1 VARLRL
7 HTFGGLQVLDEQ
19 GRALLL
25 PARKPAALF
34 AYLAMHPGRAQ
45 PRARLASMLWGSS
58 DEAAARASLRQA
70 LLVVRRALQ
79 LDDELVAAPGETLLL
94 APGVAAVDALEL
106 EAAVGARGDDDDTF
120 DAPRVAA
127 LVGTIDGEFLEG
139 LDTREAGFDDW
150 LALRRSELRER
161 LAAAHTRLLDA
172 YRQQAMPDAAIASAL
187 RLLALDP
194 LREEMHRTLMEL
206 YAGQRR
212 WGAALRQFGLCRD
225 VLARELGVRPQPA
238 TLRLRDQIEQQRVQG
253 DTVAQAPAGMQAAGG
268 AELRHVVLLAA
279 DASPAADDA
288 DPELAPARA
297 DALAR
302 GAHEVVERFGGTLE
316 RRPGGGMLAC
326 FGAPVGHGDDIERA
340 ARCALRLVE
349 EQPGLRVGLA
359 AGLVLVAGATAQR
372 AASVGG
378 GEVAGLAS
386 RLLGG
391 AAAGEVLVA
400 EPLWRRL
407 SPFVDGRRC
416 AGAGLPA
423 SLRQAGVHRLTGLRP
438 PAARRAAL
446 VGRQAE
452 IALFGTLLDAC
463 LRGTGGAMLH
473 LRGEPGIGKT
483 RLAEEFRALA
493 VARGFAAHVGAVL
506 DFGSGAERDAIRA
519 LVLDLLGLGAA
530 RIDEQAVGAAIAAA
544 LASGLAAPEDEAALH
559 ALARQAPPARLRANV
574 DGMDHASRL
583 RAQRDALA
591 RLAGRC
597 AARMPQLLVLED
609 LHWADAATLDHAAAL
624 AGVTAAAPLLLV
636 TTARSDG
643 DPLDAAWHQ
652 ASGASAVS
660 TLDIG
665 PLRRVDA
672 STLAAQLADASD
684 PFALGCVE
692 RAGGNPLFLEQLL
705 QAERVPSSAL
715 PATVQSVVQ
724 ARLDRLGAPER
735 EALRV
740 ASVLGQRFAL
750 AALDHLL
757 GEPAAWDPRL
767 ARGLLRADAGEGQF
781 AHALV
786 RDGAYASLPRARR
799 RELHAKAA
807 RWYAGRDAVLRAE
820 QLEGAEDPAAAQGWL
835 DAARAEAL
843 AHRHERAREFAA
855 RGLALAADTAVRF
868 ALAACEAEALEN
880 LGRTAQAHAAWQR
893 ALDVAGDDADRCRAW
908 IGIASALRLRDD
920 LDGAAAALD
929 RAEALAAHAPAAAA
943 DEMRARVHL
952 LRGNLLFPRG
962 DLDGCRREHDAALAL
977 ARRVGSIELE
987 AAALGG
993 LGDAEYLRGRMLTA
1007 ERQFSACVA
1016 LAAAHGLRRVEAAN
1030 LPMAAWTRW
1039 FAGDLAGALAATDLG
1054 IDRARAIGHLRAQ
1067 AIGHHAGCQM
1077 RQSLGEFA
1085 LAREH
1090 AEQALDLARQLQ
1102 SPRFEAEALAF
1113 LGDLDAATGDAE
1125 RAVARLQDAIALAR
1139 ASGMAYMGPIFL
1151 GILARVAAP
1160 DAAVRQPALDEAEAL
1175 LATNGLAHNHLLFRR
1190 QAIDA
1195 CLAIGDAAAMRRHA
1209 QLLERRTADEPLPWS
1224 AFVIRRA
1231 QTLADALEG
1240 RAGGGRAL
1248 HVAAV
1253 ADEGER
1259 LGLRV
1264 DAAALRTRGGGDM
1277 HFAGEA

>member
-7 HTFGGLQVLDEQ
+7 HTFGGLQVLDGP
-19 GRALLL
+19 GRAVAL

-34 AYLAMHPGRAQ
+34 AFLAMHPGRPQ

-70 LLVVRRALQ
+70 LLVLRRALR
-79 LDDELVAAPGETLLL
+79 LDDDELVAAPGETLLL

-106 EAAVGARGDDDDTF
+106 EAAVGAGGDDDTF

-127 LVGTIDGEFLEG
+127 LVATIDGEFLEG
-139 LDTREAGFDDW
+139 LDTREPGFDDW

-161 LAAAHTRLLDA
+161 LASAHTRLLDA

-212 WGAALRQFGLCRD
+212 WGAALRQFQLCRD

-238 TLRLRDQIEQQRVQG
+238 TLRLRDQIEQQRVHG
-253 DTVAQAPAGMQAAGG
+253 DTDASAPPAAAAQATAG

-288 DPELAPARA
+288 DPERAQARA

-302 GAHEVVERFGGTLE
+302 SAREVVERFGGTLE

-326 FGAPVGHGDDIERA
+326 FGAPVGHGDDMERA

-359 AGLVLVAGATAQR
+359 AGLVLVAGATSER

-423 SLRQAGVHRLTGLRP
+423 SLRQAGVHRLSGLRP

-452 IALFGTLLDAC
+452 LALFGTLADAC
-463 LRGTGGAMLH
+463 LRGAGGAMLH

-493 VARGFAAHVGAVL
+493 VARGFAAHVGTLL
-506 DFGSGAERDAIRA
+506 DFGSGAERDAVRA

-544 LASGLAAPEDEAALH
+544 VAAGLAAPEDEAALH
-559 ALARQAPPARLRANV
+559 ALARQAPPARLRANF
-574 DGMDHASRL
+574 DGMDHASRM

-624 AGVTAAAPLLLV
+624 AGVTATAPLLLV

-705 QAERVPSSAL
+705 QAERVPSAAL
-715 PATVQSVVQ
+715 PSTVQSVVQ

-740 ASVLGQRFAL
+740 ASVLGQRFSL

-835 DAARAEAL
+835 DAARAEAA
-843 AHRHERAREFAA
+843 AHRHERARELAA
-855 RGLALAADTAVRF
+855 RGLPLAADTALRF

-920 LDGAAAALD
+920 LAGAAAALD
-929 RAEALAAHAPAAAA
+929 RAEPLAANAPAA
-943 DEMRARVHL
+943 DELRARVHL

-962 DLDGCRREHDAALAL
+962 DLDGCRREHDASLAL

-1067 AIGHHAGCQM
+1067 AIGHHAGCQV
-1077 RQSLGEFA
+1077 RQALGEFA

-1139 ASGMAYMGPIFL
+1139 ASGMPYMGPIFL

-1160 DAAVRQPALDEAEAL
+1160 DAVVRQPALDEAEAL

-1190 QAIDA
+1190 NAIDA

-1209 QLLERRTADEPLPWS
+1209 QQLERRTADEPLPWS

-1240 RAGGGRAL
+1240 RAGEGRAL

-1264 DAAALRTRGGGDM
+1264 DAAALRTAGGGDM
-1277 HFAGEA
+1277 HFPGEA